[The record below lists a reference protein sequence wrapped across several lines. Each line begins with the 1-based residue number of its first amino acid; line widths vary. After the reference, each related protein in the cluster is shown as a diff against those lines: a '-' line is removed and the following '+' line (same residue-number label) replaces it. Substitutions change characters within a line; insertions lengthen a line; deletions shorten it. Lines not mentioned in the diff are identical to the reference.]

1 VRSSGEG
8 AGDDQSL
15 GNLNTMPAD
24 DLVAL
29 SDELRSRA
37 RVDSNGEVSW
47 HVDDTPSTLRE
58 LAAAGRVVLGLDVRD
73 YDETGSFVE
82 IAWSVF
88 EGSDPIE
95 AGDAA
100 MEALLRD
107 GLPGDWVLITWTSP
121 MP

>member
-1 VRSSGEG
+1 MRSSGEG

-47 HVDDTPSTLRE
+47 HVDDAPSTLRE
-58 LAAAGRVVLGLDVRD
+58 LAAAGRVVQGLDVRD

-107 GLPGDWVLITWTSP
+107 RLPGDWVLITWTSR